1 MRKPIAAGEFNVPH
15 SKSTPHRSTI
25 AARNIADL
33 ERRAERHLPAPIWHY
48 LQGGADDEWTAVRN
62 TAAFEDF
69 ALVPDVLVDVTHVDA
84 SVQLLGHRFPLP
96 LILSPTG
103 MSQLFHTDGELAVA
117 RAAAAH
123 QILYSLST
131 MATATIEDV
140 ATAGGP
146 RMFQLYCFRDRGLT
160 LELLSRAQ
168 AAGYAAICLTV
179 DTPLAGN
186 RERDIATGMTL
197 PPKFTLRTLLQF
209 AAHPRWVLPKIFG
222 RSFELANVT
231 RYAPSVS
238 RQRSGVMEYVNSQMD
253 RSIGWKDLEWL
264 RSNWKGALV
273 MKGVLSPA
281 DARRA
286 AEFGC
291 EGVMISNHGGRQLDG
306 AVSPIEQLA
315 SIRDAVGDSF
325 SLILDGGVRR
335 GTHVLK
341 AIALGATACA
351 IGRPYLFG
359 LAAAG
364 ERGVSRAIK
373 IFREEI
379 ERGMALMGCT
389 SLEMLGRRHVRDRVR
404 QMPLA
409 GVGEH
414 SSAPVSATAISALP
428 IGTSFVPS
436 ACSEGAH

>member
-1 MRKPIAAGEFNVPH
+1 MPH
-15 SKSTPHRSTI
+15 TKSAPRRSTI

-33 ERRAERHLPAPIWHY
+33 ELQAARRLPGPIWHY
-48 LQGGADDEWTAVRN
+48 LQGGADDEWTVARN
-62 TAAFEDF
+62 TSAFERY
-69 ALVPDVLVDVTHVDA
+69 ALVPDVLIDVSRIDT
-84 SVQLLGHRFPLP
+84 SVHLLGHPYPLP
-96 LILSPTG
+96 LLLSPTG
-103 MSQLFHTDGELAVA
+103 MSQLFHTDGEMAVA

-168 AAGYAAICLTV
+168 AAGYVAICLTV

-197 PPKFTLRTLLQF
+197 PPRFTLRSLLEF
-209 AAHPRWVLPKIFG
+209 AAHPRWVLPKLFG
-222 RSFELANVT
+222 RPFDLANVT
-231 RYAPSVS
+231 RYAPSV
-238 RQRSGVMEYVNSQMD
+238 RQRRTGVMEYVNSQMD

-273 MKGVLSPA
+273 VKGVLSAA
-281 DARRA
+281 DARRVA
-286 AEFGC
+286 GLSC

-306 AVSPIEQLA
+306 AISPIEQLA
-315 SIRDAVGDSF
+315 SIRDAVGDSL

-359 LAAAG
+359 LAAGG
-364 ERGVSRAIK
+364 ERGVTRAIE

-389 SLEMLGRRHVRDRVR
+389 RLDMLGRRHVRDTVT
-404 QMPLA
+404 QLPLA
-409 GVGEH
+409 GLDAH
-414 SSAPVSATAISALP
+414 SSAPVSATTMSARP
-428 IGTSFVPS
+428 RI
-436 ACSEGAH
+436 ANQH

>member
-1 MRKPIAAGEFNVPH
+1 VPH
-15 SKSTPHRSTI
+15 SKSAPRRSTL

-33 ERRAERHLPAPIWHY
+33 ELRAAKRLPAPIWHY
-48 LQGGADDEWTAVRN
+48 LQGGADDEWTAARN
-62 TAAFEDF
+62 TSAFERY
-69 ALVPDVLVDVTHVDA
+69 ALVPDVLIDVTRIDA

-96 LILSPTG
+96 LLLSPTG
-103 MSQLFHTDGELAVA
+103 MSQLFHTDGEMAVA

-123 QILYSLST
+123 EILYSLST

-140 ATAGGP
+140 AMAGGP

-168 AAGYAAICLTV
+168 AAGYVAICLTV

-197 PPKFTLRTLLQF
+197 PPRFTLRSLLQF
-209 AAHPRWVLPKIFG
+209 AAHPRWVLPKLFG
-222 RSFELANVT
+222 RPFDLANVT

-238 RQRSGVMEYVNSQMD
+238 RRRTGVMEYVNTQMD
-253 RSIGWKDLEWL
+253 RSIGWKDLAWL
-264 RSNWKGALV
+264 RSNWTGALV
-273 MKGVLSPA
+273 VKGVLSAA

-286 AEFGC
+286 ADMGC

-315 SIRDAVGDSF
+315 WIRDAVGGSL

-359 LAAAG
+359 LAAGG
-364 ERGVSRAIK
+364 ERGVRRAIE

-389 SLEMLGRRHVRDRVR
+389 SLAMLGRRHVRDVVT
-404 QMPLA
+404 QPALA
-409 GVGEH
+409 GFDKH
-414 SSAPVSATAISALP
+414 SSAPVSATAMSALP
-428 IGTSFVPS
+428 IGASFAPS
-436 ACSEGAH
+436 TCSEGAI

>member
-1 MRKPIAAGEFNVPH
+1 VPH
-15 SKSTPHRSTI
+15 PKSAPHRSTI

-33 ERRAERHLPAPIWHY
+33 EFRAARRLPAPIWHY
-48 LQGGADDEWTAVRN
+48 LQGGAEDEWTAARN
-62 TAAFEDF
+62 TSAFERY
-69 ALVPDVLVDVTHVDA
+69 ALVPDVLIDVARIDA
-84 SVQLLGHRFPLP
+84 SVQLLGHRYPLP
-96 LILSPTG
+96 LLLSPTG
-103 MSQLFHTDGELAVA
+103 MSQLFHTDGEMAVA

-160 LELLSRAQ
+160 LELLARAQ

-179 DTPLAGN
+179 DTPVAGN

-197 PPKFTLRTLLQF
+197 PPRFTLRTLLQF
-209 AAHPRWVLPKIFG
+209 AVHPRWVLPKLFG
-222 RSFELANVT
+222 RPFDLANVT

-238 RQRSGVMEYVNSQMD
+238 RRRTGVMEYVNSQMD

-264 RSNWKGALV
+264 RSNWTGALV
-273 MKGVLSPA
+273 VKGVLSAA

-286 AEFGC
+286 AELGC

-306 AVSPIEQLA
+306 AISPIEQLA
-315 SIRDAVGDSF
+315 SIRDAVGQSLC
-325 SLILDGGVRR
+325 LILDGGVRR
-335 GTHVLK
+335 GSHVLK
-341 AIALGATACA
+341 AIALGASACA

-359 LAAAG
+359 LAAGG
-364 ERGVSRAIK
+364 ERGVTRAIE

-389 SLEMLGRRHVRDRVR
+389 SLEMLRPRHVRDTLA
-404 QMPLA
+404 PLSLA
-409 GVGEH
+409 GFDEH
-414 SSAPVSATAISALP
+414 LSPSVSTTAKSALP
-428 IGTSFVPS
+428 IGTSFAPPM
-436 ACSEGAH
+436 CSEGTQ

>member
-1 MRKPIAAGEFNVPH
+1 MPH
-15 SKSTPHRSTI
+15 TKSAPRRSTI
-25 AARNIADL
+25 VARNIADL
-33 ERRAERHLPAPIWHY
+33 ELQAARRLPGPIWHY
-48 LQGGADDEWTAVRN
+48 LQGGADDEWTVARN
-62 TAAFEDF
+62 TSAFERY
-69 ALVPDVLVDVTHVDA
+69 ALVPDVLIDVTHIDA
-84 SVQLLGHRFPLP
+84 SVQLLGHRYPLP
-96 LILSPTG
+96 VLLSPTG
-103 MSQLFHTDGELAVA
+103 MSQLFHADGEMAVA

-168 AAGYAAICLTV
+168 AARYVAICLTV

-197 PPKFTLRTLLQF
+197 PPRFTLRSLLEF
-209 AAHPRWVLPKIFG
+209 AAHPRWVLPKLFG
-222 RSFELANVT
+222 RPFDLANVT

-238 RQRSGVMEYVNSQMD
+238 RRRTGIMEYVNSQMD

-264 RSNWKGALV
+264 RSNWKGPLV
-273 MKGVLSPA
+273 VKGVLSAA

-286 AEFGC
+286 AELGC

-306 AVSPIEQLA
+306 AISPIEQLPL
-315 SIRDAVGDSF
+315 IRDAVGDSL
-325 SLILDGGVRR
+325 SVILDGGVRR

-359 LAAAG
+359 LAAGG
-364 ERGVSRAIK
+364 ERGVTRAIE

-389 SLEMLGRRHVRDRVR
+389 SLDMLGRRHLRDTVT
-404 QMPLA
+404 QLPLA
-409 GVGEH
+409 GLDEH
-414 SSAPVSATAISALP
+414 SSSPVSATAMSA
-428 IGTSFVPS
+428 VR
-436 ACSEGAH
+436 AQR

>member
-1 MRKPIAAGEFNVPH
+1 MPH
-15 SKSTPHRSTI
+15 SKTAPRRSTI

-33 ERRAERHLPAPIWHY
+33 ELRAAKRLPAPIWHY
-48 LQGGADDEWTAVRN
+48 LQGGADDEWTVARN
-62 TAAFEDF
+62 TSAFERY
-69 ALVPDVLVDVTHVDA
+69 ALVPDVLIDVTRIDA
-84 SVQLLGHRFPLP
+84 SVQMLGHRYPLP
-96 LILSPTG
+96 LLLSPTG
-103 MSQLFHTDGELAVA
+103 MSQLFHADGEMAVA

-123 QILYSLST
+123 EILYSLST

-168 AAGYAAICLTV
+168 AAGYVAICLTV

-197 PPKFTLRTLLQF
+197 PPRFTLRSLLQF
-209 AAHPRWVLPKIFG
+209 AAHPRWVLPKLFG
-222 RSFELANVT
+222 RPFDLANVT

-238 RQRSGVMEYVNSQMD
+238 RRRTGVMAYVNSQMD
-253 RSIGWKDLEWL
+253 RSISWKDLEWL
-264 RSNWKGALV
+264 RSNWTGALV
-273 MKGVLSPA
+273 VKGVLSA
-281 DARRA
+281 TDARRA
-286 AEFGC
+286 AESGC

-359 LAAAG
+359 LAAGG
-364 ERGVSRAIK
+364 ERGVTRAIE

-389 SLEMLGRRHVRDRVR
+389 SLAMLNRRHVRDMVTHP
-404 QMPLA
+404 PLA
-409 GVGEH
+409 GFDEH
-414 SSAPVSATAISALP
+414 LSAPVSATAISTLP
-428 IGTSFVPS
+428 IGASFAPS
-436 ACSEGAH
+436 TCSEGAN

>member
-1 MRKPIAAGEFNVPH
+1 M
-15 SKSTPHRSTI
+15 
-25 AARNIADL
+25 
-33 ERRAERHLPAPIWHY
+33 
-48 LQGGADDEWTAVRN
+48 
-62 TAAFEDF
+62 
-69 ALVPDVLVDVTHVDA
+69 
-84 SVQLLGHRFPLP
+84 
-96 LILSPTG
+96 
-103 MSQLFHTDGELAVA
+103 AVA

-140 ATAGGP
+140 ATADGP

-168 AAGYAAICLTV
+168 AAGYVAICLTV

-197 PPKFTLRTLLQF
+197 PPRFTLRSLLEF
-209 AAHPRWVLPKIFG
+209 AAHPRWVLPKLFG
-222 RSFELANVT
+222 RPFDLANVT

-238 RQRSGVMEYVNSQMD
+238 RRRTGIMEYVNSQMD

-273 MKGVLSPA
+273 VKGVLSAA

-286 AEFGC
+286 AELGC

-359 LAAAG
+359 LAAGG
-364 ERGVSRAIK
+364 ERGVRRAIE

-389 SLEMLGRRHVRDRVR
+389 SLAMLGRRHVRDAVTQR
-404 QMPLA
+404 PLA
-409 GVGEH
+409 GLGDH
-414 SSAPVSATAISALP
+414 SFAPVNAAATPALP
-428 IGTSFVPS
+428 IEASFAPS
-436 ACSEGAH
+436 TCSEGAH

>member
-1 MRKPIAAGEFNVPH
+1 LPH
-15 SKSTPHRSTI
+15 NKSAPRRSTI

-33 ERRAERHLPAPIWHY
+33 ETRAARRLPAPIWHY
-48 LQGGADDEWTAVRN
+48 LQGGADDEWTVARN
-62 TAAFEDF
+62 TSAFERY
-69 ALVPDVLVDVTHVDA
+69 ALVPDVLIDVTRIDA
-84 SVQLLGHRFPLP
+84 SVELLGHRYPLP
-96 LILSPTG
+96 LLLSPTG
-103 MSQLFHTDGELAVA
+103 MSQLFHTDGEMAVA

-140 ATAGGP
+140 AAAGGP

-168 AAGYAAICLTV
+168 AAGYIAICLTV

-186 RERDIATGMTL
+186 RERDITTGMTL
-197 PPKFTLRTLLQF
+197 PPRFTLRSLLEF
-209 AAHPRWVLPKIFG
+209 AAHPRWVLPKLFG
-222 RSFELANVT
+222 KPFDLANVT

-238 RQRSGVMEYVNSQMD
+238 RQRTGIMEYVNSQMD

-264 RSNWKGALV
+264 RSNWTGALV
-273 MKGVLSPA
+273 VKGVLSAA

-286 AEFGC
+286 AELGC

-306 AVSPIEQLA
+306 AISPIEQLA
-315 SIRDAVGDSF
+315 SIRDAVGNSL

-359 LAAAG
+359 LAAGG
-364 ERGVSRAIK
+364 ERGVTRAIE

-389 SLEMLGRRHVRDRVR
+389 RLDMLGRRHVRDTVTRL
-404 QMPLA
+404 PLA
-409 GVGEH
+409 GFDDHPASLV
-414 SSAPVSATAISALP
+414 SAIVKSAPPFATAFA
-428 IGTSFVPS
+428 PS
-436 ACSEGAH
+436 TCSEGAH

>member
-1 MRKPIAAGEFNVPH
+1 MPH
-15 SKSTPHRSTI
+15 SKSAPRRSTI

-33 ERRAERHLPAPIWHY
+33 EHLAAKRLPAPIWHY
-48 LQGGADDEWTAVRN
+48 LKGGADDEWTVARN
-62 TAAFEDF
+62 TSAFERY
-69 ALVPDVLVDVTHVDA
+69 ALVPDVLIDVARIDPSA
-84 SVQLLGHRFPLP
+84 QLLGHRYPLP
-96 LILSPTG
+96 LLLSPTG
-103 MSQLFHTDGELAVA
+103 MSQLFHPDGEMAVA

-131 MATATIEDV
+131 MATSTIEDV

-168 AAGYAAICLTV
+168 AAGYGAICLTV

-197 PPKFTLRTLLQF
+197 PPRFTLRSLLQF
-209 AAHPRWVLPKIFG
+209 AAHPRWVLPKLFG
-222 RSFELANVT
+222 RPFDLANVT

-238 RQRSGVMEYVNSQMD
+238 RRRTGVMEYVNSQMD

-273 MKGVLSPA
+273 VKGVLSAA

-286 AEFGC
+286 AELGC

-306 AVSPIEQLA
+306 AVSPIEQLV

-359 LAAAG
+359 LAAGG
-364 ERGVSRAIK
+364 EQGVMRAIE

-389 SLEMLGRRHVRDRVR
+389 SLEMLGRRHVRNTVT
-404 QMPLA
+404 QPPL
-409 GVGEH
+409 VGFHEH
-414 SSAPVSATAISALP
+414 TCAPTSPTAMSALP
-428 IGTSFVPS
+428 IGASFAPS
-436 ACSEGAH
+436 VWSEGANS

>member
-1 MRKPIAAGEFNVPH
+1 MPQSRSALR
-15 SKSTPHRSTI
+15 RSTL

-33 ERRAERHLPAPIWHY
+33 ELQAAKRLPAPIWHY
-48 LQGGADDEWTAVRN
+48 LQGGADDEWTVARN
-62 TAAFEDF
+62 TSAFERY
-69 ALVPDVLVDVTHVDA
+69 ALVPDVLIDVSRIDT
-84 SVQLLGHRFPLP
+84 SVHLLGHPYPLP
-96 LILSPTG
+96 LLLSPTG
-103 MSQLFHTDGELAVA
+103 MSQLFHTDGEMAVA

-131 MATATIEDV
+131 LATATIEDV

-168 AAGYAAICLTV
+168 AAGYVAICLTV

-197 PPKFTLRTLLQF
+197 PPRFTLRSLLEF
-209 AAHPRWVLPKIFG
+209 AAHPRWVLPKLFG
-222 RSFELANVT
+222 RPFDLANVT
-231 RYAPSVS
+231 RYAPSV
-238 RQRSGVMEYVNSQMD
+238 RQRRTGVMEYVNSQMD

-273 MKGVLSPA
+273 VKGVLSAA
-281 DARRA
+281 DARRVA
-286 AEFGC
+286 GLSC

-306 AVSPIEQLA
+306 AVAPIEQLA
-315 SIRDAVGDSF
+315 LIRDAVGDSV

-359 LAAAG
+359 LAAGG
-364 ERGVSRAIK
+364 ERGVTRAIE

-389 SLEMLGRRHVRDRVR
+389 SLEMLGRRHVR
-404 QMPLA
+404 A
-409 GVGEH
+409 GR
-414 SSAPVSATAISALP
+414 T
-428 IGTSFVPS
+428 
-436 ACSEGAH
+436 

>member
-1 MRKPIAAGEFNVPH
+1 VPQ
-15 SKSTPHRSTI
+15 SRSALRRSTL

-33 ERRAERHLPAPIWHY
+33 ELQAAKRLPAPIWHY
-48 LQGGADDEWTAVRN
+48 LQGGADDEWTTARN
-62 TAAFEDF
+62 TSAFERY
-69 ALVPDVLVDVTHVDA
+69 ALVPDVLIDVTRIDA
-84 SVQLLGHRFPLP
+84 SVQLLGHRYPLP
-96 LILSPTG
+96 LVLSPTG
-103 MSQLFHTDGELAVA
+103 MSQLFHADGEMAVA

-168 AAGYAAICLTV
+168 AAGYVAICLTV

-197 PPKFTLRTLLQF
+197 PPRFTLRSLLEF
-209 AAHPRWVLPKIFG
+209 AAHPRWVLPKLFG
-222 RSFELANVT
+222 RPFDLANVT

-238 RQRSGVMEYVNSQMD
+238 RRRTGIMEYVNSQMD

-264 RSNWKGALV
+264 RSNWTGALV
-273 MKGVLSPA
+273 VKGVLSAA

-286 AEFGC
+286 AELGC

-306 AVSPIEQLA
+306 AITPIEQLA
-315 SIRDAVGDSF
+315 SIRDAVGRSLC
-325 SLILDGGVRR
+325 LILDGGVRR

-341 AIALGATACA
+341 AIALGANACA

-359 LAAAG
+359 LAAGG
-364 ERGVSRAIK
+364 ERGVTRAIE

-379 ERGMALMGCT
+379 ERDMALMGCT
-389 SLEMLGRRHVRDRVR
+389 SLDMLSRRHVRDTAT
-404 QMPLA
+404 QMPLD
-409 GVGEH
+409 GFDEH
-414 SSAPVSATAISALP
+414 SSSPVSATAMSARP
-428 IGTSFVPS
+428 IGTSFAPS

>member
-1 MRKPIAAGEFNVPH
+1 LPH
-15 SKSTPHRSTI
+15 SKSAPRPSTI

-33 ERRAERHLPAPIWHY
+33 ELRAAKRLPAPIWHY
-48 LQGGADDEWTAVRN
+48 LQGGADDEWTVARN
-62 TAAFEDF
+62 TSAFERY
-69 ALVPDVLVDVTHVDA
+69 ALVPDVLIDVTHIDA
-84 SVQLLGHRFPLP
+84 SVQLLGHRYPLP
-96 LILSPTG
+96 LLLSPTG
-103 MSQLFHTDGELAVA
+103 MSQLFHTDGEMAVA

-140 ATAGGP
+140 ASAGGP

-168 AAGYAAICLTV
+168 AAGYVAICLTV

-186 RERDIATGMTL
+186 RERDITTGMTL
-197 PPKFTLRTLLQF
+197 PPRFTLRSLLEF
-209 AAHPRWVLPKIFG
+209 AAHPRWVLPKLFG
-222 RSFELANVT
+222 RPFDLANVT

-238 RQRSGVMEYVNSQMD
+238 RRRTGIMEYVNSQMD

-264 RSNWKGALV
+264 RSNWQGPLV
-273 MKGVLSPA
+273 VKGVLSAA

-286 AEFGC
+286 AELGC

-306 AVSPIEQLA
+306 AISPIEQLA
-315 SIRDAVGDSF
+315 SIRDAVGDSL

-359 LAAAG
+359 LAAGG
-364 ERGVSRAIK
+364 ERGVTRAIE

-389 SLEMLGRRHVRDRVR
+389 SLEMLGRRHVRDTVTR
-404 QMPLA
+404 QPLA
-409 GVGEH
+409 GFEEQ
-414 SSAPVSATAISALP
+414 SASRVSATAMSALP
-428 IGTSFVPS
+428 IGASS
-436 ACSEGAH
+436 ALCPEGAH

>member
-1 MRKPIAAGEFNVPH
+1 MPH
-15 SKSTPHRSTI
+15 SKSVPRRSTL

-33 ERRAERHLPAPIWHY
+33 ELRAAKRLPAPIWHY
-48 LQGGADDEWTAVRN
+48 LQGGADDEWTAARN
-62 TAAFEDF
+62 TSAFERY
-69 ALVPDVLVDVTHVDA
+69 ALVPDVLIDVTRIDA
-84 SVQLLGHRFPLP
+84 SVQLLGHRYPLP
-96 LILSPTG
+96 LVLSPTG
-103 MSQLFHTDGELAVA
+103 MSQLFHADGEMAVA

-123 QILYSLST
+123 DILYSLST

-168 AAGYAAICLTV
+168 AAGYVAICLTV

-197 PPKFTLRTLLQF
+197 PPRFTLHSLLQF
-209 AAHPRWVLPKIFG
+209 AAHPRWMLPKLFG
-222 RSFELANVT
+222 RPFDLANVT

-238 RQRSGVMEYVNSQMD
+238 RRRTGVMEYVNTQMD
-253 RSIGWKDLEWL
+253 RSIGWKDLAWL
-264 RSNWKGALV
+264 RSKWTGALV
-273 MKGVLSPA
+273 VKGVLSAA
-281 DARRA
+281 DALRA
-286 AEFGC
+286 AELGC

-306 AVSPIEQLA
+306 AISPIEQLA
-315 SIRDAVGDSF
+315 SIRDAVGDSL

-359 LAAAG
+359 LAAGG
-364 ERGVSRAIK
+364 ERGVTRAIE

-379 ERGMALMGCT
+379 QRGMALMGCT
-389 SLEMLGRRHVRDRVR
+389 SLAMLGRRHVRDTVI
-404 QMPLA
+404 QPPLA
-409 GVGEH
+409 GFDKHSAAPVGATAM
-414 SSAPVSATAISALP
+414 SALPVSA
-428 IGTSFVPS
+428 SFVPS
-436 ACSEGAH
+436 ACSEGAI

>member
-1 MRKPIAAGEFNVPH
+1 MRH
-15 SKSTPHRSTI
+15 SKPAPRRSTI

-33 ERRAERHLPAPIWHY
+33 ERRAARRLPAPIWHY
-48 LQGGADDEWTAVRN
+48 LQGGADDEWTTARN
-62 TAAFEDF
+62 TSAFERY
-69 ALVPDVLVDVTHVDA
+69 ALVPDVLIDVTRVDA
-84 SVQLLGHRFPLP
+84 SVQLLGHRYPLP
-96 LILSPTG
+96 LLLSPTG

-160 LELLSRAQ
+160 LDLLSRAQ
-168 AAGYAAICLTV
+168 AAGYVAICLTV

-186 RERDIATGMTL
+186 RERDIATGMAL
-197 PPKFTLRTLLQF
+197 PPRFTLRTLLQF
-209 AAHPRWVLPKIFG
+209 AAHPRWVLPKLFG
-222 RSFELANVT
+222 RPFDLANVT

-238 RQRSGVMEYVNSQMD
+238 RQRTGVMEYVNSQMD

-264 RSNWKGALV
+264 RSNWTGALV
-273 MKGVLSPA
+273 VKGVLSAA

-306 AVSPIEQLA
+306 AISPIEQLA
-315 SIRDAVGDSF
+315 SIRDAVGDSL

-359 LAAAG
+359 LAAGG
-364 ERGVSRAIK
+364 ERGVTRAIE

-389 SLEMLGRRHVRDRVR
+389 SLEMLGRRHLRDTVT
-404 QMPLA
+404 QLPLA
-409 GVGEH
+409 GFDKR
-414 SSAPVSATAISALP
+414 SSAPVSAGAVSALP
-428 IGTSFVPS
+428 IGASLAPS

>member
-1 MRKPIAAGEFNVPH
+1 MPQSRSALR
-15 SKSTPHRSTI
+15 RSTL

-33 ERRAERHLPAPIWHY
+33 ELQAAKRLPAPIWHY
-48 LQGGADDEWTAVRN
+48 LQGGADDEWTTARN
-62 TAAFEDF
+62 TSAFEHY
-69 ALVPDVLVDVTHVDA
+69 ALVPDVLIDVSRIDT
-84 SVQLLGHRFPLP
+84 SVHLLGHPYPLP
-96 LILSPTG
+96 LLLSPTG
-103 MSQLFHTDGELAVA
+103 MSQLFHTDGEMAVA

-168 AAGYAAICLTV
+168 AAGYVAICLTV

-197 PPKFTLRTLLQF
+197 PPRFTLRSLLEF
-209 AAHPRWVLPKIFG
+209 AAHPRWVLPKLFG
-222 RSFELANVT
+222 RPFDLANVT
-231 RYAPSVS
+231 RYAPSV
-238 RQRSGVMEYVNSQMD
+238 RQQRTGVMEYVNSQMD

-273 MKGVLSPA
+273 VKGVLSAA
-281 DARRA
+281 DARRVA
-286 AEFGC
+286 GLSC

-306 AVSPIEQLA
+306 AVAPIEQLA
-315 SIRDAVGDSF
+315 LIRDAVGDSV

-359 LAAAG
+359 LAAGG
-364 ERGVSRAIK
+364 ERGVTRAIE

-389 SLEMLGRRHVRDRVR
+389 SLEMLGRRHVR
-404 QMPLA
+404 A
-409 GVGEH
+409 GR
-414 SSAPVSATAISALP
+414 T
-428 IGTSFVPS
+428 
-436 ACSEGAH
+436 

>member
-1 MRKPIAAGEFNVPH
+1 MPH
-15 SKSTPHRSTI
+15 SRSAPRRSTT

-33 ERRAERHLPAPIWHY
+33 ELRAARRLPAPIWHY
-48 LQGGADDEWTAVRN
+48 LQGGADDEWTVARN
-62 TAAFEDF
+62 TSAFERY
-69 ALVPDVLVDVTHVDA
+69 ALVPDVLIDVTRIDA
-84 SVQLLGHRFPLP
+84 SVRLLGHRYPLP
-96 LILSPTG
+96 LLLSPTG
-103 MSQLFHTDGELAVA
+103 MSQLFHADGEMAVA

-131 MATATIEDV
+131 MATSTIEEV

-168 AAGYAAICLTV
+168 AAGYVAICLTV

-186 RERDIATGMTL
+186 RERDIAMGMTL
-197 PPKFTLRTLLQF
+197 PPRFTLRTLLQF
-209 AAHPRWVLPKIFG
+209 AAHPRWVLPKLFG
-222 RSFELANVT
+222 RPFDLANVT

-238 RQRSGVMEYVNSQMD
+238 RRRTGVMEYVNSQMD

-264 RSNWKGALV
+264 RSNWAGALV
-273 MKGVLSPA
+273 VKGVLSPS

-306 AVSPIEQLA
+306 AVSPVEQLA
-315 SIRDAVGDSF
+315 SIRDAVGDSL

-341 AIALGATACA
+341 AIALGASACA

-359 LAAAG
+359 LAAGG
-364 ERGVSRAIK
+364 ERGVTRVIE

-389 SLEMLGRRHVRDRVR
+389 SLEMLRARHVRDTLDHL
-404 QMPLA
+404 PLA
-409 GVGEH
+409 EFDER
-414 SSAPVSATAISALP
+414 SPAPVGATATSALP
-428 IGTSFVPS
+428 IGVSLVPS
-436 ACSEGAH
+436 ACSEGAR

>member
-1 MRKPIAAGEFNVPH
+1 V
-15 SKSTPHRSTI
+15 
-25 AARNIADL
+25 ARN
-33 ERRAERHLPAPIWHY
+33 
-48 LQGGADDEWTAVRN
+48 TS
-62 TAAFEDF
+62 AFERY
-69 ALVPDVLVDVTHVDA
+69 ALVPDVLIDVARIDA
-84 SVQLLGHRFPLP
+84 SVQLLGRRYPLP
-96 LILSPTG
+96 LLLSPTG
-103 MSQLFHTDGELAVA
+103 MSQLFHADGEMAVA

-131 MATATIEDV
+131 MATSTLEDV

-168 AAGYAAICLTV
+168 AAGYGAVCLTV

-186 RERDIATGMTL
+186 RERDIAMGMTL
-197 PPKFTLRTLLQF
+197 PPRFTLRTLLQF
-209 AAHPRWVLPKIFG
+209 AAHPRWVLPKLFG
-222 RSFELANVT
+222 RPFDLANVT

-238 RQRSGVMEYVNSQMD
+238 RRRTGVMEYVNSQMD

-264 RSNWKGALV
+264 RSNWAGALV
-273 MKGVLSPA
+273 VKGVLAPS

-306 AVSPIEQLA
+306 AVSPVEQLA
-315 SIRDAVGDSF
+315 SIRDAVGDSL

-341 AIALGATACA
+341 AIALGASACA

-359 LAAAG
+359 LAAGG
-364 ERGVSRAIK
+364 EPGVARVIE

-389 SLEMLGRRHVRDRVR
+389 SLDRLRRRHVRDTLNHL
-404 QMPLA
+404 PLA
-409 GVGEH
+409 EFDER
-414 SSAPVSATAISALP
+414 SPAPVSAVATRAVLM
-428 IGTSFVPS
+428 
-436 ACSEGAH
+436 

>member
-1 MRKPIAAGEFNVPH
+1 VPH
-15 SKSTPHRSTI
+15 SKSAPRRSTI

-33 ERRAERHLPAPIWHY
+33 ELRAARRLPAPIWHY
-48 LQGGADDEWTAVRN
+48 LQGGADDEWTVARN
-62 TAAFEDF
+62 TSAFERY
-69 ALVPDVLVDVTHVDA
+69 ALVPDVLIDVTRIDA
-84 SVQLLGHRFPLP
+84 SVQLLGHRYPLP
-96 LILSPTG
+96 LLLSPTG
-103 MSQLFHTDGELAVA
+103 MSQLFHADGEMAVA
-117 RAAAAH
+117 RAAAAQ

-197 PPKFTLRTLLQF
+197 PPRFTLRSLLEF
-209 AAHPRWVLPKIFG
+209 AAHPRWVLPKLFG
-222 RSFELANVT
+222 RPFDLANVT

-238 RQRSGVMEYVNSQMD
+238 RRRTGIMEYVNSQLD

-264 RSNWKGALV
+264 RSKWQGPLV
-273 MKGVLSPA
+273 VKGVLSAA

-286 AEFGC
+286 AELDC

-306 AVSPIEQLA
+306 AISPIEQLP
-315 SIRDAVGDSF
+315 SIRAAVGDSL

-359 LAAAG
+359 LAAGG
-364 ERGVSRAIK
+364 ERGVTRAIE

-379 ERGMALMGCT
+379 ERSMALMGCT
-389 SLEMLGRRHVRDRVR
+389 SLAMLGRRHVRDTVT
-404 QMPLA
+404 QLPLA
-409 GVGEH
+409 GLDEH
-414 SSAPVSATAISALP
+414 SSASVSATPMSAVRAQRR
-428 IGTSFVPS
+428 IDRD
-436 ACSEGAH
+436 

>member
-1 MRKPIAAGEFNVPH
+1 VPH
-15 SKSTPHRSTI
+15 SRTAPHRSTI

-33 ERRAERHLPAPIWHY
+33 ERRAAKRLPAPIWHY
-48 LQGGADDEWTAVRN
+48 LQGGAEDEWTAARN
-62 TAAFEDF
+62 TSAFERY
-69 ALVPDVLVDVTHVDA
+69 ALVPDVLIDVTRIDA
-84 SVQLLGHRFPLP
+84 SVQMLGHRFPLP
-96 LILSPTG
+96 LLLSPTG
-103 MSQLFHTDGELAVA
+103 MSQLFHPDGEMAVA

-123 QILYSLST
+123 EILYSLST

-168 AAGYAAICLTV
+168 AAGYVAICLTV

-197 PPKFTLRTLLQF
+197 PPRFTLRSLLQF
-209 AAHPRWVLPKIFG
+209 AAHPRWVLPKLFG
-222 RSFELANVT
+222 RPFDLANVT

-238 RQRSGVMEYVNSQMD
+238 RRRTGVMEYVNSQMD

-264 RSNWKGALV
+264 RSNWTGALV
-273 MKGVLSPA
+273 VKGVLSAA

-286 AEFGC
+286 AELGC

-359 LAAAG
+359 LAAGG
-364 ERGVSRAIK
+364 EQGVRRAIE

-389 SLEMLGRRHVRDRVR
+389 SLAMLGRRHVRDAVTQR
-404 QMPLA
+404 PLA
-409 GVGEH
+409 GLGDH
-414 SSAPVSATAISALP
+414 SFAPVNAAATPALP
-428 IGTSFVPS
+428 IEASFAPS
-436 ACSEGAH
+436 TCSEGAH

>member
-1 MRKPIAAGEFNVPH
+1 LPH
-15 SKSTPHRSTI
+15 TKSAPRRSTI

-33 ERRAERHLPAPIWHY
+33 ELRAARRLPAPIWHY
-48 LQGGADDEWTAVRN
+48 LQGGADDEWTVARN
-62 TAAFEDF
+62 TSAFERY
-69 ALVPDVLVDVTHVDA
+69 ALVPDVLIDVTHIDA
-84 SVQLLGHRFPLP
+84 SVQLLGHRYPLP
-96 LILSPTG
+96 VLLSPTG
-103 MSQLFHTDGELAVA
+103 MSQLFHADGEMAVA

-168 AAGYAAICLTV
+168 AAGYVAICLTV

-186 RERDIATGMTL
+186 RERDITTGMTL
-197 PPKFTLRTLLQF
+197 PPRFTLRSLLDF
-209 AAHPRWVLPKIFG
+209 AAHPRWVLPKLFG
-222 RSFELANVT
+222 KPFDLANVT

-238 RQRSGVMEYVNSQMD
+238 RRRTGIMEYVNSQMD

-264 RSNWKGALV
+264 RANWQGPLV
-273 MKGVLSPA
+273 VKGVLSA
-281 DARRA
+281 TDARRA
-286 AEFGC
+286 AGLGC

-306 AVSPIEQLA
+306 AISPIEQLA
-315 SIRDAVGDSF
+315 SIRDAVGDSL

-359 LAAAG
+359 LAAGG
-364 ERGVSRAIK
+364 ERGVTRAIE

-389 SLEMLGRRHVRDRVR
+389 SLEMLGRRHVRDTVTRL
-404 QMPLA
+404 PLA
-409 GVGEH
+409 GFDEH
-414 SSAPVSATAISALP
+414 PASRPSATVKSAPPFAA
-428 IGTSFVPS
+428 SFAPS
-436 ACSEGAH
+436 TCSEGAH

>member
-1 MRKPIAAGEFNVPH
+1 VPH
-15 SKSTPHRSTI
+15 SKSAPRRSTI

-33 ERRAERHLPAPIWHY
+33 ELRAAKRLPAPIWHY
-48 LQGGADDEWTAVRN
+48 LQGGADDEWTAARN
-62 TAAFEDF
+62 TSAFERY
-69 ALVPDVLVDVTHVDA
+69 ALVPDVLIDVTRIDA
-84 SVQLLGHRFPLP
+84 SVQLLGHRYPLP
-96 LILSPTG
+96 LLLSPTG
-103 MSQLFHTDGELAVA
+103 MSQLFHTDGEMAVA

-123 QILYSLST
+123 EILYSLST

-168 AAGYAAICLTV
+168 AAGYVAICLTV

-197 PPKFTLRTLLQF
+197 PPRFTLRSLLQF
-209 AAHPRWVLPKIFG
+209 AAHPRWVLPKLFG
-222 RSFELANVT
+222 KPFDLANVT

-238 RQRSGVMEYVNSQMD
+238 RRRTGVMEYVNSQMD

-264 RSNWKGALV
+264 RSNWTGALV
-273 MKGVLSPA
+273 VKGVLSAA

-286 AEFGC
+286 AELGC

-306 AVSPIEQLA
+306 AVSAIEQLA

-359 LAAAG
+359 LAAGG
-364 ERGVSRAIK
+364 ERGVTRAIE

-389 SLEMLGRRHVRDRVR
+389 SLVMLRRRHVRDMVTPL
-404 QMPLA
+404 PLA
-409 GVGEH
+409 GLREH
-414 SSAPVSATAISALP
+414 SSAPFSATAMSALP
-428 IGTSFVPS
+428 IGASFAPS
-436 ACSEGAH
+436 TCSEGAN

>member
-1 MRKPIAAGEFNVPH
+1 VPQ
-15 SKSTPHRSTI
+15 SKSAPRRSTI

-33 ERRAERHLPAPIWHY
+33 ELRAAKRLPAPIWHY
-48 LQGGADDEWTAVRN
+48 LQGGADDEWTVARN
-62 TAAFEDF
+62 TSAFERY
-69 ALVPDVLVDVTHVDA
+69 ALVPDVLNDVTRIDA
-84 SVQLLGHRFPLP
+84 SVQLLGHRYPLP
-96 LILSPTG
+96 LLLSPTG
-103 MSQLFHTDGELAVA
+103 MSQLFHTDGEMAVA

-140 ATAGGP
+140 ATADGP

-168 AAGYAAICLTV
+168 AAGYVAICLTV

-186 RERDIATGMTL
+186 RERDITTGMTL
-197 PPKFTLRTLLQF
+197 PPRFTLRSLLEF
-209 AAHPRWVLPKIFG
+209 AAHPRWVLPKLFG
-222 RSFELANVT
+222 RPFDLANVT

-238 RQRSGVMEYVNSQMD
+238 RRRTGVMEYVNGQMD

-264 RSNWKGALV
+264 RSNWTGALAV
-273 MKGVLSPA
+273 KGVLSAA

-286 AEFGC
+286 AELGC

-315 SIRDAVGDSF
+315 SIRDAVGDSL

-335 GTHVLK
+335 GTHILK

-359 LAAAG
+359 LAAGG
-364 ERGVSRAIK
+364 EQGVTRAIE

-389 SLEMLGRRHVRDRVR
+389 SLKMLGRRHVRDMVT
-404 QMPLA
+404 QLPLP
-409 GVGEH
+409 GFDEH
-414 SSAPVSATAISALP
+414 SSTPVSATAMSALP
-428 IGTSFVPS
+428 IGASFAPS
-436 ACSEGAH
+436 TCSEGAH

>member
-1 MRKPIAAGEFNVPH
+1 MPH
-15 SKSTPHRSTI
+15 SKTAPRRSTI

-33 ERRAERHLPAPIWHY
+33 ELRAAKRLPAPIWHY
-48 LQGGADDEWTAVRN
+48 LQGGADDEWTVARN
-62 TAAFEDF
+62 TSAFERY
-69 ALVPDVLVDVTHVDA
+69 ALVPDVLIDVTRIDA
-84 SVQLLGHRFPLP
+84 SVQMLGHRYPLP
-96 LILSPTG
+96 LLLSPTG
-103 MSQLFHTDGELAVA
+103 MSQLFHADGEMAVA

-123 QILYSLST
+123 EILYSLST

-168 AAGYAAICLTV
+168 AAGYVAICLTV

-197 PPKFTLRTLLQF
+197 PPRFTLRSLLQF
-209 AAHPRWVLPKIFG
+209 AAHPRWVLPKLFG
-222 RSFELANVT
+222 RPFDLANVT

-238 RQRSGVMEYVNSQMD
+238 RRRTGVMAYVNSQMD
-253 RSIGWKDLEWL
+253 RSISWKDLEWL
-264 RSNWKGALV
+264 RSNWTGALV
-273 MKGVLSPA
+273 VKGVLSA
-281 DARRA
+281 TDARRA
-286 AEFGC
+286 AESGC

-359 LAAAG
+359 LAAGG
-364 ERGVSRAIK
+364 EQGVRRAIE

-389 SLEMLGRRHVRDRVR
+389 SLAMLGRRHVRDAVTQR
-404 QMPLA
+404 PLA
-409 GVGEH
+409 GLGDH
-414 SSAPVSATAISALP
+414 SFAPVNAAATPALP
-428 IGTSFVPS
+428 IEASFAPS
-436 ACSEGAH
+436 TCSEGAH

>member
-1 MRKPIAAGEFNVPH
+1 VPH
-15 SKSTPHRSTI
+15 PKSAPHRSTI

-33 ERRAERHLPAPIWHY
+33 EFRAARRLPAPIWHY
-48 LQGGADDEWTAVRN
+48 LQGGAEDEWTAARN
-62 TAAFEDF
+62 TSAFERY
-69 ALVPDVLVDVTHVDA
+69 ALVPDVLIDVARIDA
-84 SVQLLGHRFPLP
+84 SVQLLGHRYPLP
-96 LILSPTG
+96 LLLSPTG
-103 MSQLFHTDGELAVA
+103 MSQLFHTDGEMAVA

-168 AAGYAAICLTV
+168 AAGYVAICLTV
-179 DTPLAGN
+179 DTPVAGN

-197 PPKFTLRTLLQF
+197 PPRFTLRSLLEF
-209 AAHPRWVLPKIFG
+209 AAHPRWVLPKLFG
-222 RSFELANVT
+222 RPFDLANVT

-238 RQRSGVMEYVNSQMD
+238 RRRTGIMEYVNSQLD

-264 RSNWKGALV
+264 RSKWQGPLV
-273 MKGVLSPA
+273 VKGVLSAA

-286 AEFGC
+286 AELDC

-306 AVSPIEQLA
+306 AISPIEQLP
-315 SIRDAVGDSF
+315 SIRDAVGDSL

-359 LAAAG
+359 LAAGG
-364 ERGVSRAIK
+364 ERGVTRAIE

-379 ERGMALMGCT
+379 ERSMALMGCT
-389 SLEMLGRRHVRDRVR
+389 SLAMLGRRHVRDTVT
-404 QMPLA
+404 QLPLA
-409 GVGEH
+409 GLDEH
-414 SSAPVSATAISALP
+414 SSASVSATPMSAVRAQRR
-428 IGTSFVPS
+428 IDRD
-436 ACSEGAH
+436 

>member
-1 MRKPIAAGEFNVPH
+1 MPH
-15 SKSTPHRSTI
+15 SRSALRRSTL

-33 ERRAERHLPAPIWHY
+33 ELQAAKRLPAPIWHY
-48 LQGGADDEWTAVRN
+48 LQGGADDEWTTARN
-62 TAAFEDF
+62 TSAFEHY
-69 ALVPDVLVDVTHVDA
+69 ALVPDVLIDVSRIDT
-84 SVQLLGHRFPLP
+84 SVHLLGHPYPLP
-96 LILSPTG
+96 LLLSPTG
-103 MSQLFHTDGELAVA
+103 MSQLFHTDGEMAVA

-168 AAGYAAICLTV
+168 AAGYVAICLTV

-197 PPKFTLRTLLQF
+197 PPRFTLRSLLEF
-209 AAHPRWVLPKIFG
+209 AAHPRWVLPKLFG
-222 RSFELANVT
+222 RPFDLANVT
-231 RYAPSVS
+231 RYAPSV
-238 RQRSGVMEYVNSQMD
+238 RQRRTGVMEYVNSQMD

-273 MKGVLSPA
+273 VKGVLSAA
-281 DARRA
+281 DARRVA
-286 AEFGC
+286 GLSC

-306 AVSPIEQLA
+306 AVAPIEQLA
-315 SIRDAVGDSF
+315 LIRDAVGDSV

-359 LAAAG
+359 LAAGG
-364 ERGVSRAIK
+364 ERGVTRAIE

-389 SLEMLGRRHVRDRVR
+389 SLEMLGRRHVR
-404 QMPLA
+404 A
-409 GVGEH
+409 GR
-414 SSAPVSATAISALP
+414 T
-428 IGTSFVPS
+428 
-436 ACSEGAH
+436 

>member
-1 MRKPIAAGEFNVPH
+1 MPQSGSALR
-15 SKSTPHRSTI
+15 RSTL

-33 ERRAERHLPAPIWHY
+33 ELQAAKRLPAPIWHY
-48 LQGGADDEWTAVRN
+48 LQGGAEDEWTTARN
-62 TAAFEDF
+62 TSAFQRY
-69 ALVPDVLVDVTHVDA
+69 ALVPDVLIDVTRIDT
-84 SVQLLGHRFPLP
+84 SVLLLGHRFPLP
-96 LILSPTG
+96 LVLSPTG
-103 MSQLFHTDGELAVA
+103 MSQLFHADGEMAVA
-117 RAAAAH
+117 RAAAAS

-168 AAGYAAICLTV
+168 AAGYVAICLTV

-197 PPKFTLRTLLQF
+197 PPRFTLRSLLEF
-209 AAHPRWVLPKIFG
+209 AAHPRWVLPKLFG
-222 RSFELANVT
+222 TPFDLANVT

-238 RQRSGVMEYVNSQMD
+238 QGRTGIMEYVNSQMD

-273 MKGVLSPA
+273 VKGVLSAA

-286 AEFGC
+286 AELGC

-315 SIRDAVGDSF
+315 PIRDAVGHSLC
-325 SLILDGGVRR
+325 LILDGGVRR
-335 GTHVLK
+335 GIHVLK
-341 AIALGATACA
+341 AIALGASACA

-359 LAAAG
+359 LAAGG
-364 ERGVSRAIK
+364 ERGVTRAIE

-389 SLEMLGRRHVRDRVR
+389 SLDMLGRRHLRDTVT
-404 QMPLA
+404 QLPLA
-409 GVGEH
+409 GLDEH
-414 SSAPVSATAISALP
+414 SSASVSATQMSAVRAQRRMD
-428 IGTSFVPS
+428 G
-436 ACSEGAH
+436 G

>member
-1 MRKPIAAGEFNVPH
+1 VLH
-15 SKSTPHRSTI
+15 SKSALRRSTI
-25 AARNIADL
+25 AAHNIADL
-33 ERRAERHLPAPIWHY
+33 ERRAAKRLPAPIWHY
-48 LQGGADDEWTAVRN
+48 LKGGADDEWTAARN
-62 TAAFEDF
+62 SSAFDRY
-69 ALVPDVLVDVTHVDA
+69 ALVPDVLIDVARIDP
-84 SVQLLGHRFPLP
+84 SVQLLGHRYPLP
-96 LILSPTG
+96 LLLSPTG
-103 MSQLFHTDGELAVA
+103 MSQLFHPDGEMAVA
-117 RAAAAH
+117 RAAATH
-123 QILYSLST
+123 EILYSLST

-140 ATAGGP
+140 ATVGGP

-197 PPKFTLRTLLQF
+197 PPRFTLRSLLQF
-209 AAHPRWVLPKIFG
+209 AAHPRWVLPKLFG
-222 RSFELANVT
+222 RPFDLANVT

-238 RQRSGVMEYVNSQMD
+238 QRRTGVMEYVNSQMD

-264 RSNWKGALV
+264 RSNWTGALV
-273 MKGVLSPA
+273 VKGVLSAA

-286 AEFGC
+286 AELGC

-306 AVSPIEQLA
+306 TASPIEQLT
-315 SIRDAVGDSF
+315 SIRDAVGDSL

-359 LAAAG
+359 LAAGG
-364 ERGVSRAIK
+364 EQGVTRAIE

-389 SLEMLGRRHVRDRVR
+389 SIEMLDRRHLLDTVTQR
-404 QMPLA
+404 PLA
-409 GVGEH
+409 RLDER
-414 SSAPVSATAISALP
+414 SFAPINPNAMSALP
-428 IGTSFVPS
+428 IEASSAPS
-436 ACSEGAH
+436 RLLAEPS

>member
-1 MRKPIAAGEFNVPH
+1 MPQSRSALR
-15 SKSTPHRSTI
+15 RSTL

-33 ERRAERHLPAPIWHY
+33 ELQAAKRLPAPIWHY
-48 LQGGADDEWTAVRN
+48 LQGGADDEWTTARN
-62 TAAFEDF
+62 TSAFEHY
-69 ALVPDVLVDVTHVDA
+69 ALVPDVLIDVSRIDT
-84 SVQLLGHRFPLP
+84 SVHLLGHPYPLP
-96 LILSPTG
+96 LLLSPTG
-103 MSQLFHTDGELAVA
+103 MSQLFHTDGEMAVA

-168 AAGYAAICLTV
+168 AAGYVAICLTV

-197 PPKFTLRTLLQF
+197 PPRFTLRSLLEF
-209 AAHPRWVLPKIFG
+209 AAHPRWVLPKLFG
-222 RSFELANVT
+222 RPFDLANVT
-231 RYAPSVS
+231 RYAPSV
-238 RQRSGVMEYVNSQMD
+238 RQRRTGVMEYVNSQMD

-273 MKGVLSPA
+273 VKGVLSAA
-281 DARRA
+281 DARRVA
-286 AEFGC
+286 GLSC

-306 AVSPIEQLA
+306 AVAPIEQLA
-315 SIRDAVGDSF
+315 LIRDAVGDSV

-359 LAAAG
+359 LAAGG
-364 ERGVSRAIK
+364 ERGVTRAIE

-389 SLEMLGRRHVRDRVR
+389 SLEMLGRRHVR
-404 QMPLA
+404 A
-409 GVGEH
+409 GR
-414 SSAPVSATAISALP
+414 T
-428 IGTSFVPS
+428 
-436 ACSEGAH
+436 

>member
-1 MRKPIAAGEFNVPH
+1 MPH
-15 SKSTPHRSTI
+15 NKSAPRRSTI

-33 ERRAERHLPAPIWHY
+33 ETRAARRLPAPIWHY
-48 LQGGADDEWTAVRN
+48 LQGGADDEWTVARN
-62 TAAFEDF
+62 TSAFERY
-69 ALVPDVLVDVTHVDA
+69 ALVPDVLIDVTRIDA
-84 SVQLLGHRFPLP
+84 SVELLGHRYPLP
-96 LILSPTG
+96 LLLSPTG
-103 MSQLFHTDGELAVA
+103 MSQLFHTDGEMAVA

-123 QILYSLST
+123 QVLYSLST

-140 ATAGGP
+140 ASAGGP

-168 AAGYAAICLTV
+168 AAGYVAICLTV

-186 RERDIATGMTL
+186 RERDITTGMTL
-197 PPKFTLRTLLQF
+197 PPRFTLRSLLEF
-209 AAHPRWVLPKIFG
+209 AAHPRWVLPKLFG
-222 RSFELANVT
+222 RPFDLANVT

-238 RQRSGVMEYVNSQMD
+238 RRRTGIMEYVNSQMD

-264 RSNWKGALV
+264 RSNWQGPLVVKGI
-273 MKGVLSPA
+273 LSAA

-286 AEFGC
+286 AELGC

-306 AVSPIEQLA
+306 AISPIEQLA
-315 SIRDAVGDSF
+315 SIRDAVGDSL

-359 LAAAG
+359 LAAGG
-364 ERGVSRAIK
+364 ERGVTRAIE

-389 SLEMLGRRHVRDRVR
+389 SLDMLGRRHVRDAVT
-404 QMPLA
+404 QLPPA
-409 GVGEH
+409 GLDEH
-414 SSAPVSATAISALP
+414 SSAPVSVRTMSAQP
-428 IGTSFVPS
+428 RI
-436 ACSEGAH
+436 ANQH